1 MIDLTIHEDRLER
14 AVQRARERQI
24 IIPTFKQMRNPAL
37 IPEDIKRRLADVGLW
52 DLNPL
57 NLFRITWHNQPVE
70 HGGGFGGVNFLEMPP
85 SLTGVPARIVILIG
99 KWFPTGAH
107 KVGAAFGCL
116 VPRLVTGQFDPTTQK
131 AVWPSTG
138 NYCRGG
144 AYDSNLLGC
153 ESIAILPEGM
163 SMERF
168 EWLSTVA
175 GEVIKTPG
183 SESNVK
189 EIFDKCWELRR
200 SGEDLMIFNQFEE
213 FGNYLWHHEVTGPAI
228 EEVVRSVMG
237 PRDRFRGVALTTGSA
252 GTIACGDYL
261 KKVFPTSKIAASEAL
276 QCPTLLMNG
285 FGAHRIEGIGDK
297 HVPWIHNV
305 KNTDLVM
312 AIDDAATMALIRLF
326 NEPAGSEYLVKQ
338 GVPQD
343 LVCQLP
349 LLGISGIANLL
360 SAIKFAKWYE
370 LTERDI
376 VATVATDS
384 MALYRSRLAELEEA
398 EGPFGP
404 VEAAVAYHRY
414 LLGQST
420 DHMLELSYPER
431 KRVHNLKYF
440 TWVEQQGKTYEEIQA
455 QWYDEDYWD
464 RVPAQVD
471 EIDRLIEAFNARVGL
486 L

>member
-14 AVQRARERQI
+14 TVQRARERNI
-24 IIPTFKQMRNPAL
+24 IIPTFKQMRHPEL
-37 IPEDIKRRLADVGLW
+37 IPDKIKRQLDDVGLW

-57 NLFRITWHNQPVE
+57 NLFRITWKNQPVDQ
-70 HGGGFGGVNFLEMPP
+70 GGEFGGVNYLVLPP
-85 SLTGVPARIVILIG
+85 ELTGVQARIVLLVG

-144 AYDSNLLGC
+144 AYDSNLLAC

-163 SMERF
+163 SQERF
-168 EWLSTVA
+168 DWLANVA
-175 GEVIKTPG
+175 GETIKTPG

-200 SGEDLMIFNQFEE
+200 SGQDLMIFNQFEE
-213 FGNYLWHHEVTGPAI
+213 FGNYLWHHEVTGPAF
-228 EEVVRSVMG
+228 EEVLQQVMG
-237 PRDRFRGVALTTGSA
+237 ANDRYRGVALTTGSA

-261 KKVFPTSKIAASEAL
+261 KKKYPTSKIVASEAL
-276 QCPTLLMNG
+276 QCPTLLLNG

-305 KNTDLVM
+305 KNTDMVV

-326 NEPAGSEYLVKQ
+326 NEPAGSEYLVQQ
-338 GVPQD
+338 GVPTE

-349 LLGISGIANLL
+349 LLGISSIANLL
-360 SAIKFAKWYE
+360 SAIKFAKYYE
-370 LTERDI
+370 LTENDV
-376 VATVATDS
+376 VATLATDS
-384 MALYRSRLAELEEA
+384 MDLYRSRLGELEEA
-398 EGPFGP
+398 EGPFGQID
-404 VEAAVAYHRY
+404 AAVAYNRY
-414 LLGQST
+414 LLGEST
-420 DHMLELSYPER
+420 DNLLELSYLDR
-431 KRVHNLKYF
+431 KRVHNLKYY
-440 TWVEQQGKTYEEIQA
+440 TWVEQQGRSYEEIQA
-455 QWYDEDYWD
+455 QWYDDDYWTSI
-464 RVPAQVD
+464 PAIAD
-471 EIDRLIEAFNARVGL
+471 EIDVLIEAFNAKVGL